1 VCACDVSLLYIL
13 YCVCVRVTSLPDSR
27 RVGYLYTD
35 AEAQYTSAEVEVV
48 EESVDVALRGVLSL
62 PPEFALGPQS
72 VANMLNGL
80 SRLGLQAPPP
90 AAPSSRTATTATLG
104 EPAATASGASSRAV
118 RASTPLL
125 ALVLDA

>member
-1 VCACDVSLLYIL
+1 M
-13 YCVCVRVTSLPDSR
+13 TSLPDSLR
-27 RVGYLYTD
+27 AGYLYTD

-48 EESVDVALRGVLSL
+48 EECVDVALRGVLSL
-62 PPEFALGPQS
+62 PPEFAPGPQS
-72 VANMLNGL
+72 VANLLNGL

-104 EPAATASGASSRAV
+104 EPAATASRASSRAV

-125 ALVLDA
+125 AKVLDA